1 MFQCYM
7 PIKLERKEVCSQHS
21 NKYSTEGSSNY
32 NYTRREKNKAYR
44 IERKKIKL
52 SLFSGT
58 RTGYIE
64 KKPYNTS
71 T

>member
-7 PIKLERKEVCSQHS
+7 PIKLGRKEVCSQHS
-21 NKYSTEGSSNY
+21 NKYSTEGSINY
-32 NYTRREKNKAYR
+32 DYARREKIKAYR

-58 RTGYIE
+58 RSVYIE
-64 KKPYNTS
+64 KKNYKTS